1 MSVTPSPTHPHQHTQ
16 TLHSLVGVLH
26 YLHQQQVAVAA
37 DELLGKGH
45 VGGDAG
51 QLLQRVA
58 ADARVGALDA
68 PVQVLSAAAL
78 PSRHRSFID

>member
-1 MSVTPSPTHPHQHTQ
+1 M
-16 TLHSLVGVLH
+16 
-26 YLHQQQVAVAA
+26 AVAA

-51 QLLQRVA
+51 ELLQRVA

-68 PVQVLSAAAL
+68 PVQVFSAAAL
-78 PSRHRSFID
+78 PAAEGSTDAPSRRRIGADRVKNADSGEPGGGM